1 MWWPVGDPAFAND
14 VVAGHCPALMR
25 VGAVVAIVAE
35 NKVIAS
41 HDFLMGIRILRRF
54 PDIGLCQGGVVDE
67 HRAVL
72 DFYGVAGHGDDSLD
86 KVGVGVMWGTK
97 NNYLAALRGMKE
109 IGGFADHNVF
119 AGSDG
124 GQHGRA
130 VYLEACHRDLE
141 ESGDGQSCQQ
151 RYNEIAN
158 EFHRSV
164 TIDASP

>member
-35 NKVIAS
+35 NKVVAS
-41 HDFLMGIRILRRF
+41 HDFLVGIRVIRWF
-54 PDIGLCQGGVVDE
+54 PGIGLCQGGVVDE

-86 KVGVGVMWGTK
+86 KVGVGVLRGMK
-97 NNYLAALRGMKE
+97 DDYLSALRGMKE
-109 IGGFADHNVF
+109 MGGFADHNVF
-119 AGSDG
+119 AGSDA